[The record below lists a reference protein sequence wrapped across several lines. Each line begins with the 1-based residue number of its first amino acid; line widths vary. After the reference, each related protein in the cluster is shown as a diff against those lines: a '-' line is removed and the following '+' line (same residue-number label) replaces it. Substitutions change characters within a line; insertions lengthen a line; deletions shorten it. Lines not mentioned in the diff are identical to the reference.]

1 MRDQNRTVIKT
12 LPKRSHIKKIPHSG
26 GGATTCTKTLGKW
39 QKQCEWVPKSLLW
52 ILVLKEV
59 ENMNIQSQIKLGLNR
74 QMNTINNCLHIR
86 DQRKQSRGKKIVL
99 SQDYLQ
105 LLVDRITKSV
115 SNLWFN

>member
-1 MRDQNRTVIKT
+1 MV
-12 LPKRSHIKKIPHSG
+12 
-26 GGATTCTKTLGKW
+26 
-39 QKQCEWVPKSLLW
+39 KS
-52 ILVLKEV
+52 V

-74 QMNTINNCLHIR
+74 QMKVNTINNCLHIR
-86 DQRKQSRGKKIVL
+86 DQGKKLRGKKIVL